1 MTRLWVAG
9 VYVATASPVG
19 PWPLPHGVS
28 PAQALWDNGFV
39 ALSVLDAWVPTAGDE
54 IVVSFEVRPSV
65 DADRSPGARQV
76 ALDPGLTLGPEEE
89 PVRVQRLA
97 AYAVVTSPRG
107 VLLVQFSEATNA
119 PGRWGPPG
127 GGIEPGET
135 LEATVIREVME
146 ETGQRVRVGRPQA
159 VVDRHWIG
167 RAPGGRVEDFHA
179 VGVLWE
185 AVCDEPSAPVVHEVG
200 GTTARAAWV
209 PADEVPG
216 LPLLETWREVLE
228 RAARSASA

>member
-9 VYVATASPVG
+9 VRVTTASPVG
-19 PWPLPHGVS
+19 PWLLRHGIS

-39 ALSVLDAWVPTAGDE
+39 GISVLDAWVSTTGE
-54 IVVSFEVRPSV
+54 EVVVSFEVRPPV
-65 DADRSPGARQV
+65 DADQPPGARLV
-76 ALDPGLTLGPEEE
+76 PLDPGLTLGPDEE

-107 VLLVQFSEATNA
+107 VLLVQFSDATNA

-135 LEATVIREVME
+135 LEAAVAREVME
-146 ETGQRVRVGRPQA
+146 ETGQQVRVGRPGA

-167 RAPGGRVEDFHA
+167 RAPGGRLEDFHA

-185 AVCDEPSAPVVHEVG
+185 AICDEPSAPVVHEVG
-200 GTTARAAWV
+200 GTTASAACV
-209 PADEVPG
+209 PPTEVAG
-216 LPLLETWREVLE
+216 LPLLETWRDVLE
-228 RAARSASA
+228 RTARSASA